1 MGWEVGFM
9 VRDFGGVG
17 VDIVGGALGDGDIV
31 ERALGVAEGG
41 LRAVGK
47 FAVLMCSNEACIGL

>member
-1 MGWEVGFM
+1 M

-47 FAVLMCSNEACIGL
+47 FAVLMCSNEACIGM